1 LLKKDHHPAGAVKRV
16 PRVLLVNEPT
26 VEEIVGI
33 DHRRPA
39 LRVDRGS
46 A

>member
-1 LLKKDHHPAGAVKRV
+1 LRKKNHHPAGAVKRV
-16 PRVLLVNEPT
+16 PRVLLVDQPT
-26 VEEIVGI
+26 VDEIAGI

-39 LRVDRGS
+39 LRIDRGS